1 MSDIRCARKSRDYMP
16 DVITNQTKSQPIK
29 DPWPEERDGSSV
41 TDKLQPRPTRRQF
54 YNAQTRCSDRCR
66 GQVTP
71 QANTLTRVIGLLCKT
86 WPSGSQ
92 TARVLAKLVEQ
103 RQAYILGVTKLT
115 CSSDTWRSPSLRGLH
130 TQYTRVSVFVCA
142 FVLYNW
148 TFVDF
153 LQLQF
158 Q

>member
-71 QANTLTRVIGLLCKT
+71 QANILTRVIGLLCKT

-92 TARVLAKLVEQ
+92 TARVLGKRVEQ

-115 CSSDTWRSPSLRGLH
+115 CSSDTWRSPSLRGLL
-130 TQYTRVSVFVCA
+130 TQYTTVSVFVRGS
-142 FVLYNW
+142 VQL
-148 TFVDF
+148 DF
-153 LQLQF
+153 SWISF
-158 Q
+158 N

>member
-1 MSDIRCARKSRDYMP
+1 M
-16 DVITNQTKSQPIK
+16 
-29 DPWPEERDGSSV
+29 

-86 WPSGSQ
+86 WPSGNQ
-92 TARVLAKLVEQ
+92 TARVLGKRVEQ

-115 CSSDTWRSPSLRGLH
+115 CSSDTWRSPSLRGLL
-130 TQYTRVSVFVCA
+130 TQYTTVSVFVRGS
-142 FVLYNW
+142 VQL
-148 TFVDF
+148 DF
-153 LQLQF
+153 CGFLAITVAVVNALTVWLKHFSQ
-158 Q
+158 